1 MIGLI
6 VRLSLVVLVAAGVAW
21 LADRP
26 GAVSII
32 WMGTE
37 IETTL
42 AAAATALSLLFLIFH
57 FLLRLLRRLLKA
69 PGDTA
74 GFFRS
79 RRQRRG
85 FESLSKGFLAIGAG
99 DLALAR
105 RHAETAR
112 RVVPDE
118 PLSKLLD
125 VQTAQLS
132 GDSAR
137 VLGLLSDM
145 TQDPR
150 TALLG
155 LRGLH
160 AQAQASGDL
169 PAARA
174 HAEKALAANPAL
186 PWASRAVIAAR
197 TSAGDWDGVLRLID
211 SQKRSGALSATEAAA
226 KRAVVLTAEA
236 EAVLATD
243 PQAAFGLAVGA
254 LKLDPALVP
263 AALVLCKSAV
273 STGNWKKA
281 QKISRR
287 TFELSPHAGLAEA
300 WSRLQPQASPA
311 ERLTRLR
318 QLVTAASDEEG
329 AVALAR
335 AALAAREFAAARE
348 VLALFAANAPRQRV
362 ASLLAAIAEGEG
374 DQGLAREWLS
384 RALTAPR
391 DPQWTADGYVS
402 ESWLPA
408 SPVTGE
414 LGVFRWKVPLERIGA
429 EPTPTPAAPPRPET
443 GPMAVE
449 PALSH
454 LPDDPGTERSDEEM
468 EATALIRAEK
478 LAGGS

>member
-6 VRLSLVVLVAAGVAW
+6 VRLSLVVLVAAGIAW

-26 GAVSII
+26 GAVSIL
-32 WMGTE
+32 WMGME

-42 AAAATALSLLFLIFH
+42 AAAASALTVLFLIFH
-57 FLLRLLRRLLKA
+57 GVLRLLRRLLKV

-132 GDSAR
+132 GDSSR
-137 VLGLLSDM
+137 VLGLLSEM

-169 PAARA
+169 AGARA

-211 SQKRSGALSATEAAA
+211 SQKRSGAMSVTEAAA

-236 EAVLATD
+236 EALGATD
-243 PQAAFGLAVGA
+243 AKAAFGLALGA

-263 AALVLCKSAV
+263 AAMALCKLAGP
-273 STGNWKKA
+273 TGNWKKA
-281 QKISRR
+281 QKIARR

-300 WSRLQPQASPA
+300 WSRLSPQAAPA
-311 ERLTRLR
+311 DRLMRLR
-318 QLVTAASDEEG
+318 QLVTAASGEEG

-348 VLALFAANAPRQRV
+348 VLVPFAENAPRQRV

-391 DPQWTADGYVS
+391 DPQWTADGYIS
-402 ESWLPA
+402 ENWLPA

-429 EPTPTPAAPPRPET
+429 EPTPAPAAPPQPET
-443 GPMAVE
+443 GPVAVE
-449 PALSH
+449 PVLSH
-454 LPDDPGTERSDEEM
+454 LPDDPGTQRNDEEM
-468 EATALIRAEK
+468 GESSLIRAEK
-478 LAGGS
+478 LAGSS